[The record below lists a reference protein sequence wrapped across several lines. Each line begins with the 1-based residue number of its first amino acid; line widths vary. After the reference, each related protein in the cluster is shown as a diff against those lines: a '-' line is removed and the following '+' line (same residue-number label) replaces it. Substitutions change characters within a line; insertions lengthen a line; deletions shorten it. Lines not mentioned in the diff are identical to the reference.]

1 MYLCNTVFFTDYLKF
16 GLVFFPI
23 ALSAV
28 QSMDHSFDGISI
40 KMEEG
45 ADQRKANTWNFRQ
58 IFQFLRKGIINVG
71 LRCIVFLI
79 CGYCF
84 PCSVMKCGRIKI
96 PSWSETPWATHRK
109 IHPSHFKYWDIMLS
123 ICVKTDDSEGCT
135 ECSCSSGYRRKQ
147 WITLKTNPT
156 KAGSCY

>member
-28 QSMDHSFDGISI
+28 QSVDHSFDGISI

-58 IFQFLRKGIINVG
+58 IF
-71 LRCIVFLI
+71 
-79 CGYCF
+79 
-84 PCSVMKCGRIKI
+84 
-96 PSWSETPWATHRK
+96 
-109 IHPSHFKYWDIMLS
+109 
-123 ICVKTDDSEGCT
+123 
-135 ECSCSSGYRRKQ
+135 
-147 WITLKTNPT
+147 
-156 KAGSCY
+156 

>member
-45 ADQRKANTWNFRQ
+45 ADQRKANT
-58 IFQFLRKGIINVG
+58 
-71 LRCIVFLI
+71 
-79 CGYCF
+79 
-84 PCSVMKCGRIKI
+84 
-96 PSWSETPWATHRK
+96 
-109 IHPSHFKYWDIMLS
+109 
-123 ICVKTDDSEGCT
+123 
-135 ECSCSSGYRRKQ
+135 
-147 WITLKTNPT
+147 
-156 KAGSCY
+156 